1 MSWTQIAGSLV
12 AILMLAGIARM
23 LKLGESRIVD
33 AATARAFAEEALAGF
48 VARDAVVGTDG
59 RAAVVAGD
67 GSIAVLKRHGARVA
81 VRRLVPPLRLHEAVE
96 GVSVDT
102 GERLFGRVT
111 LFGVIADDVRRLE
124 GDVGPHL
131 RVVH

>member
-1 MSWTQIAGSLV
+1 MTWVQIAGSLA
-12 AILMLAGIARM
+12 AILVLAGVARM

-33 AATARAFAEEALAGF
+33 AATARTFAEDALAGF
-48 VARDAVVGTDG
+48 VAHEAVVGTDG
-59 RAAVVAGD
+59 RAAVVAGN
-67 GSIAVLKRHGARVA
+67 GTIAILKRHGARVA
-81 VRRLVPPLRLHEAVE
+81 VRRLVPPLRLYEAVE

-124 GDVGPHL
+124 GSVGLHL
-131 RVVH
+131 RTVN